1 MKSKIISFQ
10 SMNTFRKFHK
20 KNNNDMSKN
29 LFFGSL
35 LLCSAVSVNSQ
46 QIVVNDKLLVQIS
59 KNHAVRYASEQ
70 AFLDSYEK
78 QNELYN
84 DIKSK
89 TAQVVAIQEYIFQQL
104 KNVNSA
110 LTQSK
115 KLYYLYQ
122 YLGKIVTNSNWMLD
136 LSVQHPEYAV
146 LISKYYIEIGKQVM
160 KLQQEVTQDILKEDK
175 DFLIDSMD
183 REMLIEKVFTRV
195 RNING
200 NLLYIILRLE
210 NAKKIPYLY
219 QVPVLRNYLN
229 IDKAI
234 VGDIIQKYKYI
245 FN

>member
-1 MKSKIISFQ
+1 MKKTIIVLITALSG
-10 SMNTFRKFHK
+10 TVVK
-20 KNNNDMSKN
+20 
-29 LFFGSL
+29 
-35 LLCSAVSVNSQ
+35 SQ
-46 QIVVNDKLLVQIS
+46 QIVINDKLLSQITV
-59 KNHAVRYASEQ
+59 NHGVRLASEQ

-78 QNELYN
+78 QKQLYD
-84 DIKSK
+84 DINNK
-89 TAQVVAIQEYIFQQL
+89 TTQIIAIQEYIYQQL

-115 KLYYLYQ
+115 KLMYLYQ
-122 YLGKIVTNSNWMLD
+122 YLGKIVTNSNKMLD

-146 LISKYYIEIGKQVM
+146 LVSKYYAEIGKQTL
-160 KLQQEVTQDILKEDK
+160 KLQQEVTQDILNEDK
-175 DFLIDSMD
+175 DFLMDAMD

-200 NLLYIILRLE
+200 NILYIILRLE

-234 VGDIIQKYKYI
+234 VGDIIQKFKHL

>member
-1 MKSKIISFQ
+1 MKKMIILGIVMYSG
-10 SMNTFRKFHK
+10 TFIH
-20 KNNNDMSKN
+20 
-29 LFFGSL
+29 
-35 LLCSAVSVNSQ
+35 SQ
-46 QIVVNDKLLVQIS
+46 QIVINDKLLMQLT
-59 KNHAVRYASEQ
+59 KDHAVRMTSEQ
-70 AFLDSYEK
+70 SFLNSYEK
-78 QNELYN
+78 QNELYD
-84 DIKSK
+84 DIKNK
-89 TAQVVAIQEYIFQQL
+89 TAQVIAIQEYIYQQL

-115 KLYYLYQ
+115 KLIYLYQ
-122 YLGKIVTNSNWMLD
+122 YLGKIVTNSNKMLD
-136 LSVQHPEYAV
+136 LSAQHPEYTV
-146 LISKYYIEIGKQVM
+146 LVSKYYAEIGKQTM
-160 KLQQEVTQDILKEDK
+160 KLKQEVTQDILNENK
-175 DFLIDSMD
+175 DFLMDPMD

-200 NLLYIILRLE
+200 NILYIILRLE